1 MELHPS
7 AEKILEK
14 TGPRDLRLDFFRGL
28 SLFFIFVDHIPDN
41 SLSYFTVPLIAF
53 NDAAEVFIFISGYTA
68 ALVYGRALLH
78 RGFLFSTAQILRRVW
93 QLYVAHIFL
102 FVIYTAEV
110 SYSVLTFSNPLFYD
124 ESRVGD
130 FLVAPHIAVIET
142 LFLQF
147 QPTFLDILPLY
158 IVLLGTFPLVLL
170 LLRRHSLLALLPSL
184 GLYIGAQRFD
194 LALTAYP
201 QDHLWFFNPFA
212 WQFLFV
218 IGGTLGYG
226 RVTGRNLLPDRRWLI
241 WPAGLF
247 AVFAA
252 IVNVS
257 WMIHG
262 IEDSFPGLLLKELWP
277 IDKNNLA
284 LLRLVNFLALATLVM
299 YFVSPDSAFLRMRI
313 VLPVLLCGR
322 QSLHVFCVG
331 ILLSVLG
338 HFILTELYSG
348 ITMELVVNGIGF
360 SLMVGTAALVE
371 WYRKMDRYPPPLSSP
386 SSSTPLSP
394 NTQASLLG
402 DLQ

>member
-1 MELHPS
+1 MASAPS
-7 AEKILEK
+7 KGK
-14 TGPRDLRLDFFRGL
+14 TLTKKNLSKNSTRDIRLDFFRGL
-28 SLFFIFVDHIPDN
+28 SLFFIFVDHIPN
-41 SLSYFTVPLIAF
+41 NTLSYFTVPLIAF

-68 ALVYGRALLH
+68 AMVYGGTLLQH
-78 RGFLFSTAQILRRVW
+78 GFVIAAAQILRRVW

-130 FLVAPHIAVIET
+130 FLAEPHIAVIKT
-142 LFLQF
+142 LSLQF

-158 IVLLGTFPLVLL
+158 IVLLGSFPLVLA
-170 LLRRHSLLALLPSL
+170 LLRRHSLLALIPSAA
-184 GLYIGAQRFD
+184 LYVGAQRFD

-201 QDHLWFFNPFA
+201 EDHLWFFNPFA

-218 IGGTLGYG
+218 IGAALGYG
-226 RVTGRNLLPDRRWLI
+226 RVAGRLLRPGRHWLI

-247 AVFAA
+247 AAFAA
-252 IVNVS
+252 VVNVS

-262 IEDSFPGLLLKELWP
+262 IVESFPGLLLKELWP
-277 IDKNNLA
+277 VDKNNLA

-299 YFVSPDSAFLRMRI
+299 YFISPDSAFLRWRL
-313 VLPVLLCGR
+313 VRPLLLCGR

-338 HFILTELYSG
+338 HFVLTELASG
-348 ITMELVVNGIGF
+348 IAMELLINGIGF
-360 SLMVGTAALVE
+360 CLMVATAALVE
-371 WYRKMDRYPPPLSSP
+371 WYRMVDGLKPGGLSGRQGAGSPP
-386 SSSTPLSP
+386 
-394 NTQASLLG
+394 ASA
-402 DLQ
+402 

>member
-1 MELHPS
+1 MAAVYFEKS
-7 AEKILEK
+7 A
-14 TGPRDLRLDFFRGL
+14 RDLRLDFFRGL

-68 ALVYGRALLH
+68 ALVYGRTLLNQ
-78 RGFLFSTAQILRRVW
+78 GFLFATAQILRRVW

-102 FVIYTAEV
+102 FVMYTAEV

-130 FLVAPHIAVIET
+130 FLVEPHIAVIKT

-158 IVLLGTFPLVLL
+158 IVLLGSFPLILV
-170 LLRRHSLLALLPSL
+170 LLRRHSLLALLPSAA
-184 GLYIGAQRFD
+184 LYVGAQRFD

-218 IGGTLGYG
+218 IGATIGFARVAG
-226 RVTGRNLLPDRRWLI
+226 RKLLPDRHWLI
-241 WPAGLF
+241 WPSGLF
-247 AVFAA
+247 ALAA
-252 IVNVS
+252 AVVNVS

-262 IEDSFPGLLLKELWP
+262 IDEDFPGLLLKELWP

-284 LLRLVNFLALATLVM
+284 VLRLVNFLALAVLVM
-299 YFVSPDSAFLRMRI
+299 YFIRPDSAFLRGRL
-313 VLPVLLCGR
+313 VFPFLLCGR

-331 ILLSVLG
+331 VLLSVLG
-338 HFILTELYSG
+338 HFILTELYGGIVMEMFINGSG
-348 ITMELVVNGIGF
+348 LV
-360 SLMVGTAALVE
+360 LMAATAALIE
-371 WYRKMDRYPPPLSSP
+371 WYRKLDSYSRPLRP
-386 SSSTPLSP
+386 EQPCP
-394 NTQASLLG
+394 
-402 DLQ
+402 D

>member
-1 MELHPS
+1 MASKPS
-7 AEKILEK
+7 TGEVLEK
-14 TGPRDLRLDFFRGL
+14 KPSPGNGARDLRLDFFRGL

-41 SLSYFTVPLIAF
+41 TLSYFTVPLIAF

-68 ALVYGRALLH
+68 ALVYGGTLLRH
-78 RGFLFSTAQILRRVW
+78 GFVFSAAHILRRVW

-130 FLVAPHIAVIET
+130 FLAEPHIAVIKT

-158 IVLLGTFPLVLL
+158 IVLLASFPLVLAL
-170 LLRRHSLLALLPSL
+170 LSRHNLLALIPSAA
-184 GLYIGAQRFD
+184 LYVGAQRFD

-201 QDHLWFFNPFA
+201 EDHLWFFNPFA

-218 IGGTLGYG
+218 IGAMLGYG
-226 RVTGRNLLPDRRWLI
+226 RVAGRRLLPDGRWLI

-247 AVFAA
+247 ALFAA
-252 IVNVS
+252 VVNIS

-262 IEDSFPGLLLKELWP
+262 IVEAFPGLLLKELWP

-284 LLRLVNFLALATLVM
+284 PLRLVNFLALATLVM
-299 YFVSPDSAFLRMRI
+299 YFLSPDSAFFRWSLVRPI
-313 VLPVLLCGR
+313 LLCGR

-338 HFILTELYSG
+338 HFVLTELYSG
-348 ITMELVVNGIGF
+348 IAMELLINLAGF
-360 SLMVGTAALVE
+360 CLMVATAALVE
-371 WYRKMDRYPPPLSSP
+371 WYRWMDGYKPGRVSGQRGTGLPP
-386 SSSTPLSP
+386 
-394 NTQASLLG
+394 ASA
-402 DLQ
+402 